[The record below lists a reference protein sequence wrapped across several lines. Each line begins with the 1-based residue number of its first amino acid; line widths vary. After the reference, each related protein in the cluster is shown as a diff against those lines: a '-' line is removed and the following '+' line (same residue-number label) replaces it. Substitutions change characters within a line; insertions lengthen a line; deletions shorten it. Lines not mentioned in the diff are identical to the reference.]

1 MKPAINEYRNTDFLE
16 RVINT
21 MNASVYILNLN
32 PYSLEWINDSAHTY
46 RSLGLRADKII
57 AQGEEAA
64 TLFLKSE
71 DFRESVT
78 EAVEFAYQNPDL
90 PWYGIFRIKH
100 TVGQFRWIYATSV
113 VFEKDEK
120 GIPQKTIVTA
130 LDLTDHLNTNEAL
143 GAVLKETRQRRH
155 KEVLES
161 LTKREI
167 EIINL
172 LAKGLSTKEIAEQL
186 NRSFH
191 TIETHR
197 GNIKNKLGCK
207 NVAEIATMGYRMG
220 LVI

>member
-1 MKPAINEYRNTDFLE
+1 M
-16 RVINT
+16 
-21 MNASVYILNLN
+21 
-32 PYSLEWINDSAHTY
+32 
-46 RSLGLRADKII
+46 RADKII
-57 AQGEEAA
+57 TQGEEAA

-78 EAVEFAYQNPDL
+78 EAVTFAYQNPDL

-100 TVGQFRWIYATSV
+100 TVGQYRWIYATSV

-167 EIINL
+167 EIISL
-172 LAKGLSTKEIAEQL
+172 LAKGLSTKEIAEEL
-186 NRSFH
+186 KRSFH